1 MQPVTDGCDSEF
13 AAILTVPFG
22 QFAFCRGVRV
32 GGTAER
38 VARVE
43 SRIGRVLPGCV
54 SRVRWQVE
62 LAGWL
67 VLGFDHIDGR
77 PANLSPTSRDVLL
90 VVSALADCARELTPS
105 PVQAV
110 PVLGEVMGRV
120 EPWRSLRD
128 QPSERLD
135 SWARSRVAMFAAQEP
150 AALEMV
156 SGRTLA
162 HTDIREQT
170 LLVGVRADVQS
181 RVPALRVQAH
191 VVGWACA
198 KLAAPWV
205 DMSYLV
211 VRLIAA
217 GHTPA
222 QAEDWVCRTAVWR
235 DAPRTAVTAL
245 AIQLYGWWEYLHHT
259 EARPIR
265 DGPIV
270 AARTWAMYRTA
281 DL

>member
-1 MQPVTDGCDSEF
+1 
-13 AAILTVPFG
+13 
-22 QFAFCRGVRV
+22 
-32 GGTAER
+32 
-38 VARVE
+38 
-43 SRIGRVLPGCV
+43 
-54 SRVRWQVE
+54 VRWQVE
-62 LAGWL
+62 AAGWL
-67 VLGFDHIDGR
+67 LLGFDHIDGR
-77 PANLSPTSRDVLL
+77 PANLSPASQDILL
-90 VVSALADCARELTPS
+90 VVSALVDCARELTPS

-120 EPWRSLRD
+120 EPWRTLRD

-135 SWARSRVAMFAAQEP
+135 SWARSKVATFAAQEP

-170 LLVGVRADVQS
+170 LLIGVQTNVQPHVQS
-181 RVPALRVQAH
+181 HGQALRVQAQ

-205 DMSYLV
+205 DMSHLV
-211 VRLIAA
+211 IRLIAA

-222 QAEDWVCRTAVWR
+222 QAEDWVCPTAVWR

-245 AIQLYGWWEYLHHT
+245 AVQLYGWWEYLHHT